1 MSKYIIYFN
10 QQWVGDHTSEWFQS
24 RGPLARQVVS
34 ELKEKGSLVFA
45 GGLVEEIEMA
55 SGMDENGAPKSLKHV
70 VGHKK
75 FVSSKNRL
83 RTYIKNYWFERFE
96 PKYQTMPA
104 TTWLEARAIAV
115 FESSEAVNGAAAVT
129 IPKRSPIRGAFFIN
143 ACDFLPMRFAT

>member
-1 MSKYIIYFN
+1 MVKYIIYFN

-104 TTWLEARAIAV
+104 TT
-115 FESSEAVNGAAAVT
+115 
-129 IPKRSPIRGAFFIN
+129 
-143 ACDFLPMRFAT
+143 